1 MRASS
6 GSCRNSPYSPHSYA
20 VIVHLSLLFTI
31 QSALPTHGSLPSLLV
46 CAPASFKPF
55 GCITAM
61 DSSNW
66 PQGFGNNSDNQ
77 TTTSYTSSSSFS
89 NGGGSS
95 SFEGFP
101 SFKSFSQPS
110 FTSHTESYS
119 SNSSSSTTFYLASVS
134 NGHVLAHQEN
144 SRPSGVVVENKGDRG
159 DEQKW
164 TIEYGDEPN
173 TVALKCVANDK
184 YLHCFEGKSW
194 GKVGT
199 GDKQWWKISND
210 DVSAP
215 GACRI
220 GPVEYPDVF
229 LNHHSGNTVRRGA
242 AGTKVHMYKWEVS
255 FCDEHDRLPH

>member
-1 MRASS
+1 
-6 GSCRNSPYSPHSYA
+6 
-20 VIVHLSLLFTI
+20 
-31 QSALPTHGSLPSLLV
+31 
-46 CAPASFKPF
+46 
-55 GCITAM
+55 M

-66 PQGFGNNSDNQ
+66 PQSISDTSNNR
-77 TTTSYTSSSSFS
+77 TTTSYTSSSSFNS
-89 NGGGSS
+89 GGGSS
-95 SFEGFP
+95 TFEGFP
-101 SFKSFSQPS
+101 SFQSFSQPS

-119 SNSSSSTTFYLASVS
+119 SNSSNSSTAFYLASVS

-159 DEQKW
+159 NEQKW
-164 TIEYGDEPN
+164 TVEYGDEPN
-173 TVALKCVANDK
+173 TIALKCAANDK

-199 GDKQWWKISND
+199 GDKQWWKISNE

-220 GPVEYPDVF
+220 GPVDFPDVY

-242 AGTKVHMYKWEVS
+242 AGAKVHMYKWEVS
-255 FCDEHDRLPH
+255 VRKKLGRVKLLTMFLAKQ

>member
-1 MRASS
+1 
-6 GSCRNSPYSPHSYA
+6 
-20 VIVHLSLLFTI
+20 
-31 QSALPTHGSLPSLLV
+31 
-46 CAPASFKPF
+46 
-55 GCITAM
+55 M
-61 DSSNW
+61 DSINW
-66 PQGFGNNSDNQ
+66 PQNLSNTSNNQ
-77 TTTSYTSSSSFS
+77 TTTSYTSSSSFNS
-89 NGGGSS
+89 GGGS

-101 SFKSFSQPS
+101 SFQSFSKPS

-119 SNSSSSTTFYLASVS
+119 SNSSTTFYLASVS

-144 SRPSGVVVENKGDRG
+144 GRPSGVVVENKGDRS

-164 TIEYGDEPN
+164 NVEYGDEPD
-173 TVALKCVANDK
+173 TIALKCAANDK

-199 GDKQWWKISND
+199 GEKQWWKISNH

-220 GPVEYPDVF
+220 GPVDFPDVF

-242 AGTKVHMYKWEVS
+242 AGAKVHMYKWEVS
-255 FCDEHDRLPH
+255 VRGKFGRIESLTHVASKTMNVTRRGISPIPQRASSQRLRSRRAAVVPKQISIRS

>member
-1 MRASS
+1 
-6 GSCRNSPYSPHSYA
+6 
-20 VIVHLSLLFTI
+20 
-31 QSALPTHGSLPSLLV
+31 
-46 CAPASFKPF
+46 
-55 GCITAM
+55 M
-61 DSSNW
+61 DSTNR
-66 PQGFGNNSDNQ
+66 PQSFGNGSNNH
-77 TTTSYTSSSSFS
+77 TTTSYTSSSSFNS
-89 NGGGSS
+89 GGGSS

-101 SFKSFSQPS
+101 SFQSFSEPS
-110 FTSHTESYS
+110 FTSHTESH
-119 SNSSSSTTFYLASVS
+119 SSSSSRTFYLASVS

-164 TIEYGDEPN
+164 IVEYGDEPN
-173 TVALKCVANDK
+173 TVALKCAANDK

-220 GPVEYPDVF
+220 GPVDFPDVY

-242 AGTKVHMYKWEVS
+242 SGAKVHMYKWEVS
-255 FCDEHDRLPH
+255 VHEKLSRVGILTHVPSKTTNVTLRGTSPTHQRALGQQHRALRLAAPPKQISTRS

>member
-1 MRASS
+1 
-6 GSCRNSPYSPHSYA
+6 
-20 VIVHLSLLFTI
+20 
-31 QSALPTHGSLPSLLV
+31 
-46 CAPASFKPF
+46 
-55 GCITAM
+55 M
-61 DSSNW
+61 DSTNW
-66 PQGFGNNSDNQ
+66 PANFGNNSNSS
-77 TTTSYTSSSSFS
+77 TTTSYTSSSST
-89 NGGGSS
+89 GGGSS

-101 SFKSFSQPS
+101 SFSSFSQPS
-110 FTSHTESYS
+110 FTSHTESHTSNS
-119 SNSSSSTTFYLASVS
+119 SNSTMTFYLASVS

-144 SRPSGVVVENKGDRG
+144 GRPSGVVVENKGDRG

-173 TVALKCVANDK
+173 TVALKCAANDK

-210 DVSAP
+210 DVSPP

-220 GPVEYPDVF
+220 GPVDFPDVY

-255 FCDEHDRLPH
+255 VPKERDRMSQLTPISSKITNVILRGTSPILTRASTHQLRLLRTVVPPRLTLTQS

>member
-1 MRASS
+1 
-6 GSCRNSPYSPHSYA
+6 
-20 VIVHLSLLFTI
+20 
-31 QSALPTHGSLPSLLV
+31 
-46 CAPASFKPF
+46 
-55 GCITAM
+55 M
-61 DSSNW
+61 DSINWSQNLGDTSN
-66 PQGFGNNSDNQ
+66 NR
-77 TTTSYTSSSSFS
+77 TTTSYTSSSSFNS
-89 NGGGSS
+89 GGGTS

-101 SFKSFSQPS
+101 SFQSFSEPS
-110 FTSHTESYS
+110 VTSYTESYS
-119 SNSSSSTTFYLASVS
+119 SSSSTTFYLASVS

-144 SRPSGVVVENKGDRG
+144 SRPSGVVVENKGDRS

-164 TIEYGDEPN
+164 IVEYGDEPD
-173 TVALKCVANDK
+173 TIALKCAANNK

-220 GPVEYPDVF
+220 GPVDFPDVY

-255 FCDEHDRLPH
+255 AREKLGRVESLTHVASKTTNGTPRGTLSIPQRASSRRLQLFRIVPPKQVST